1 MGRIHHQLL
10 VTAAL
15 VAAPA
20 LAQTAP
26 APEAPAPA
34 ATATPTDDI
43 VVTGSRIRRPDYE
56 APNPIVS
63 FDAAKLQQSGNTNVT
78 EFLRRIPALTN
89 SLDSTRTAGNAQAF
103 VRQVFDAFA
112 AEMVVSDFQYGCLM
126 QNLAN
131 ELPALDAELTRRVA
145 RGFADSTEIIAAH
158 FRDCGFAPAR
168 AASSAAALTAALE
181 GARTIARLERTPAIF
196 AALADV
202 SVQRWT
208 APEE

>member
-1 MGRIHHQLL
+1 MSIAIEPSSATWYVHGMPRTTDARERAI
-10 VTAAL
+10 AAAERL
-15 VAAPA
+15 FR
-20 LAQTAP
+20 LQGY
-26 APEAPAPA
+26 
-34 ATATPTDDI
+34 TATGLIQILKESGAPK
-43 VVTGSRIRRPDYE
+43 GSFYFHFPRGKVQLAEE
-56 APNPIVS
+56 AIDQYV
-63 FDAAKLQQSGNTNVT
+63 AKRMAV
-78 EFLRRIPALTN
+78 LRELSAKT
-89 SLDSTRTAGNAQAF
+89 TGNAQEF
-103 VRQVFDAFA
+103 VRQVFDTFA

-131 ELPALDAELTRRVA
+131 ELPTLDAELTRRVA
-145 RGFADSTEIIAAH
+145 RGFIDSTEIIAAH

-168 AASSAAALTAALE
+168 AASNAAALTAALE